1 MTTWEYIIDG
11 ILAGTSAK
19 MLIEQL
25 SQLKSDRAR
34 GLAKRTGLPI
44 EQMTAIAEIDPTA
57 NGSYMDWLAKIVKNA
72 GGNLPAEPDQIRSAI
87 VGFEAAKKIPAFQGN
102 KNILQYPTFDALA
115 DVVNQSQNLASNAK
129 KEAEVKKLFAE
140 IDKRFPLRLIDPTTG
155 QLGNKPVLKSG
166 YFPWLMGLIKKDDII
181 LPEDSAQI
189 LDAITKFEAKRQ
201 DANFTGAKSIERY
214 PTLASL
220 ISAVTRG
227 EKGEEVTK
235 SRDRLPDEPGIKF
248 VSATEKYG
256 HYYDLYAVTTP
267 DQASKN
273 FNPAGMGRKSDGG
286 QFRGWCVKDPTF
298 FKSASYRMGPENP
311 AYMFRKDGI
320 PYALSDI
327 YSGNVKDRDDNDANA
342 ALSVELLGLE
352 MPDKLR
358 KAIINKNAWTRSH
371 ADLIEKEGID
381 QAVTTIFKKAAGEF
395 GGSSTAAQLAAKDAI
410 EFMKNFGWKYPTQEA
425 LSYIYSNPWLAMGYA
440 ARSIKDWVPDL
451 HPIIEQTPAA
461 LAAYYSM
468 MVKELKK
475 DPSGFPDYKQKAFEW
490 ASKGNG
496 QSEDGIMCY
505 LPLAMYVR
513 NTGDTSGIT
522 PELTQRIKKDA
533 PIVWNFIS
541 KSMEQNA

>member
-1 MTTWEYIIDG
+1 
-11 ILAGTSAK
+11 
-19 MLIEQL
+19 
-25 SQLKSDRAR
+25 
-34 GLAKRTGLPI
+34 
-44 EQMTAIAEIDPTA
+44 
-57 NGSYMDWLAKIVKNA
+57 
-72 GGNLPAEPDQIRSAI
+72 
-87 VGFEAAKKIPAFQGN
+87 
-102 KNILQYPTFDALA
+102 
-115 DVVNQSQNLASNAK
+115 
-129 KEAEVKKLFAE
+129 
-140 IDKRFPLRLIDPTTG
+140 
-155 QLGNKPVLKSG
+155 
-166 YFPWLMGLIKKDDII
+166 
-181 LPEDSAQI
+181 
-189 LDAITKFEAKRQ
+189 
-201 DANFTGAKSIERY
+201 
-214 PTLASL
+214 
-220 ISAVTRG
+220 
-227 EKGEEVTK
+227 
-235 SRDRLPDEPGIKF
+235 
-248 VSATEKYG
+248 
-256 HYYDLYAVTTP
+256 VTTP

-286 QFRGWCVKDPTF
+286 QFRGWCVKDPNF
-298 FKSASYRMGPENP
+298 FKNTYHMGPENP

-327 YSGNVKDRDDNDANA
+327 RSGSVKDRDDNDANA

-358 KAIINKNAWTRSH
+358 KAIINKNPWTRSH

-461 LAAYYSM
+461 LAAYYSI

-475 DPSGFPDYKQKAFEW
+475 
-490 ASKGNG
+490 
-496 QSEDGIMCY
+496 
-505 LPLAMYVR
+505 

-522 PELTQRIKKDA
+522 PEPTQRIKKDA